1 MTHPEDGPVS
11 AVAEALA
18 RAFGD
23 APHTAVVLGSGLSL
37 LLDRMDIAKRVPYP
51 ELKLPGSA
59 VVGHAGEAVLGD
71 LGGTRMLAMAGR
83 VHFYEG
89 WTPAELVRG
98 VRALHRW
105 GVREIVFTCSAGG
118 ISDEMQ
124 PGTLAII
131 TDHINFQG
139 TSPLI
144 GPSWGET
151 RFPDMSTAYH
161 PRLRAAVQ
169 EAAESLGIP
178 VESGVYAA
186 MMGPAYETPAE
197 IRMLQTVGAD
207 LVGMSTVP
215 EILAAAGCG
224 LPAVAIAMVS
234 NRAAGLAGHPLTHE
248 EVTETAQAAAD
259 SFAKL
264 IEASIAR
271 F

>member
-1 MTHPEDGPVS
+1 MPHPEEGPVQ
-11 AVAEALA
+11 AVVDRLQAT
-18 RAFGD
+18 FGD
-23 APHTAVVLGSGLSL
+23 PPDTAIVLGSGLSL
-37 LLDRMDIAKRVPYP
+37 LLERMDVETRAPFP
-51 ELKLPGSA
+51 DLALPGSA
-59 VVGHAGEAVLGD
+59 VVGHAGEAVLGT
-71 LGGTRMLAMAGR
+71 LGGTKILAMAGR
-83 VHFYEG
+83 VHLYEG
-89 WTPAELVRG
+89 WTPGELVRG

-105 GVREIVFTCSAGG
+105 GLRELVLTCSAGG

-124 PGTLAII
+124 PGTLAVI
-131 TDHINFQG
+131 TDHLNFQG

-144 GPSWGET
+144 GPTWGEV

-161 PRLRAAVQ
+161 PRLRAAVKQ
-169 EAAESLGIP
+169 ASVDLGLP
-178 VESGVYAA
+178 VQAGVYAA

-197 IRMLQTVGAD
+197 IRMLRTVGAD

-234 NRAAGLAGHPLTHE
+234 NRAAGLSAQPLTHE